1 MATLPPD
8 PLADGIARFAER
20 LRRRETTSEAVTQ
33 SYLARIRALE
43 PRLKAFEYLD
53 ETWTLAQ
60 AKAID
65 ALLAAGTD
73 LGPLMGVP
81 VAIKDLIAVDKTP
94 AHAGSNLDVRNIIGA
109 EGTFAKRLK
118 ALGCVV
124 LGKTKTVEF
133 AIGGTGI
140 SGSRGCPWNPWDANV
155 HRIPGGSSS
164 GSAVAMASGLCG
176 FAIGSDTGGSV
187 RTPAAF
193 CGTFGLKTTKGRW
206 PTDGV
211 FPLSRT
217 LDTLGLLTRSADDAA
232 VILAAYEGIA
242 PIGAAPARGIRLGR
256 PKNYFFDEIEGDV
269 RRSVDAGIERL
280 VKAGVAV
287 DEIEVPG
294 AAEIG
299 PRFRAFV
306 AAELVAELGG
316 AEGFAKSRSQI
327 DPVIAKRT
335 ETGVP
340 LMADHYVTLMRE
352 HMALQKKA
360 RGWMDGFDGWVCP
373 TVPYVAKPVTDY
385 DDPAS
390 EGTISY
396 AVART
401 NRLVN
406 LLGQCAVALPVQ
418 QLSGARLPT
427 SLQIICRGG
436 EDTAALA
443 IGRTVESIVGAP
455 PAPDLRGFL

>member
-8 PLADGIARFAER
+8 PLADGIARFGER
-20 LRRRETTSEAVTQ
+20 LRRGETTSEAVTRA
-33 SYLARIRALE
+33 YFERIRRLE
-43 PRLKAFEYLD
+43 PKLGCFDFID
-53 ETWTLAQ
+53 EKWSIAQ

-65 ALLAAGTD
+65 ALLASGTD

-81 VAIKDLIAVDKTP
+81 VAVKDLIAVDKTP
-94 AHAGSNLDVRNIIGA
+94 AHAGSKLDVRHIIGA
-109 EGTFAKRLK
+109 EGTFTKRLK
-118 ALGCVV
+118 AMGCVV

-140 SGSRGCPWNPWDANV
+140 SGARGCPWNPWDSKV

-164 GSAVAMASGLCG
+164 GSAAAMAAGLCG

-242 PIGAAPARGIRLGR
+242 PIAAAPARGIRLGR
-256 PKNYFFDEIEGDV
+256 PKNYFFDEIEDDV
-269 RRSVDAGIERL
+269 RRCVDAGIERL
-280 VKAGVAV
+280 VKAGVTV
-287 DEIEVPG
+287 DDVEVPG

-316 AEGFAKSRSQI
+316 AEGFAKSKSQI
-327 DPVIAKRT
+327 DPTIAKRT
-335 ETGVP
+335 ETGVA
-340 LMADHYVTLMRE
+340 LKADHYVTLMRE
-352 HMALQKKA
+352 HVALTEKA
-360 RGWMDGFDGWVCP
+360 RGWMGGFDGWICP
-373 TVPYVAKPVTDY
+373 TVPYVAKPITDY

-406 LLGQCAVALPVQ
+406 LLGQCAVSLPVQ
-418 QLSGARLPT
+418 QLGTARLPV
-427 SLQIICRGG
+427 SLQVICRGG

-443 IGRTVESIVGAP
+443 IGRTVESVVGAP
-455 PAPDLRGFL
+455 PRPDLSGFL